1 MKWLNS
7 NHLFKDIFNKKNEF
21 DKLLEGAA
29 KDNAKKFLIVWN
41 RGLGDIPLGLYALI
55 VRVKAFIPD
64 AEITFITRKELGP
77 AFDLLEYARAI
88 TVPWWERGEQ
98 ISIGKTIT
106 ELNLSGTYDILIE
119 NVNPTKWLSWQ
130 IGKIMPRLRWDNK
143 HDNLW
148 RRFGLDPGL
157 FYIGAHINTETSQFY
172 GYRKDWPA
180 ENWKT
185 LFDRLL
191 ERPDIRLILFGL
203 KKTGGFNHPSILDLR
218 EDTGLLEMLSIIKNH
233 CRILIA
239 PDGGILTLAYY
250 LDVQFPITIVSLWSD
265 PNQGVLKQA
274 VASPNK
280 LLKHLP
286 LIGRDNDISTIR
298 AEDVLNTIASPLT
311 LNN

>member
-7 NHLFKDIFNKKNEF
+7 NHLFKDIFKKKNEF

-64 AEITFITRKELGP
+64 AEITFITRKELVP
-77 AFDLLEYARAI
+77 AFDLLEDARAI
-88 TVPWWERGEQ
+88 TVPLWERGKQ

-106 ELNLSGTYDILIE
+106 ELNLSGTYDLLIE

-130 IGKIMPRLRWDNK
+130 AGKITPKLRWDNE

-172 GYRKDWPA
+172 GYRKDWPV
-180 ENWKT
+180 ENWKM

-203 KKTGGFNHPSILDLR
+203 KKTGGFNHPSIHDLR

-250 LDVQFPITIVSLWSD
+250 LDVQFPITVVSLWSD

-298 AEDVLNTIASPLT
+298 AEDVLNSIASSYGPE
-311 LNN
+311 

>member
-1 MKWLNS
+1 MKWLSN
-7 NHLFKDIFNKKNEF
+7 NHLFKDIFKKKNEF

-64 AEITFITRKELGP
+64 AEITFITRKELVP
-77 AFDLLEYARAI
+77 AFDLLEDARAI
-88 TVPWWERGEQ
+88 KVPWWERGKQ
-98 ISIGKTIT
+98 VSIGKTIT

-119 NVNPTKWLSWQ
+119 KVNPTKWLSWQ
-130 IGKIMPRLRWDNK
+130 TGKITPRLRWDNE

-148 RRFGLDPGL
+148 RRFSLNPGF
-157 FYIGAHINTETSQFY
+157 FYIGVHINTETGQFY
-172 GYRKDWPA
+172 GYMKDWPI

-185 LFDRLL
+185 LFDGLL

-203 KKTGGFNHPSILDLR
+203 KKTGGFNHPSIHDLR
-218 EDTGLLEMLSIIKNH
+218 EETGLLEMLSIIKNH

-239 PDGGILTLAYY
+239 PDGGILTMAYY

-298 AEDVLNTIASPLT
+298 AEDVLNAIASSYDPE
-311 LNN
+311 

>member
-7 NHLFKDIFNKKNEF
+7 NHLFKDIFKKKNEF
-21 DKLLEGAA
+21 DKLLKGAA

-55 VRVKAFIPD
+55 VRVKAFIPE

-77 AFDLLEYARAI
+77 AFDLLEETRAI
-88 TVPWWERGEQ
+88 TVPWWERGKQ
-98 ISIGKTIT
+98 ISLDETIK
-106 ELNLSGTYDILIE
+106 ELNLSGTYDILLE

-130 IGKIMPRLRWDNK
+130 IGKITPRLCWDNK
-143 HDNLW
+143 HDKLW
-148 RRFGLDPGL
+148 RRFSLDPGL
-157 FYIGAHINTETSQFY
+157 FYIGAHINTETGQFY
-172 GYRKDWPA
+172 GYRKDWPF
-180 ENWKT
+180 ENWEM

-203 KKTGGFNHPSILDLR
+203 KKTGGFNHPSVLDLR
-218 EDTGLLEMLSIIKNH
+218 EETGLLEMLSIIKNS

-286 LIGRDNDISTIR
+286 LIGRDNDISTIS
-298 AEDVLNTIASPLT
+298 AEDVFNATASSYDPE
-311 LNN
+311 